1 MPQRPIR
8 SGLVAL
14 LAGLILLLALVLP
27 ASAQERITSFSSA
40 IRLQSDGSVE
50 VIETIEVFS
59 TGSEIRR
66 GIFRDIPIT
75 LINADNSRV
84 RSNLRV
90 IAVTRDGY
98 NEPFSEETPAAG
110 FKRIRIGDPD
120 VFLTYGKHR
129 YTVRYTMTRM
139 GRQFDDHDELYWNA
153 TGNYWNFEISESVAS
168 ITLPEGAVIEDL
180 TAFTGPAGSTQ
191 SDVSIARTSDNTA
204 TFRTTR
210 PLAAGEGLTVA
221 ASFQKGILAA
231 PTANR
236 ELLWWL
242 SDHRELVVPVIAVF
256 LVGLYYLFSWHAVG
270 RDPARGT
277 IIPLF
282 HPPKGFSPALVHY
295 VHRMG
300 WDKTGWTAFT
310 AAIFDLG
317 VKGLVTIDNTASKLS
332 VTSTGARD
340 ASLLPGEKL
349 IFDHVSARGTVTVDK
364 TSGPKLNELRASFVK
379 VIETENREVYFR
391 NNTLYVIVGV
401 AGSALILLAMIWLEL
416 LDPGFLVLAVFAGIV
431 LGILSSVVQ
440 TLQTGSALQKVF
452 VAIWFG
458 VIGFNFLG
466 GAGVAITVFRLDTPF
481 VAAASIVLLNVL
493 FAVLMRAPTVQG
505 RKVMDQIDGFRM
517 YLDTAEKNRLNINDE
532 PPMTVERFEAILP
545 YAIALG
551 VEEPWSDHF
560 EGELAR
566 NAVEGASGTY
576 QPRFYSGSSWTGTG
590 NFSRAV
596 ATTAGAVSAAMV
608 AAQPSRSSGSGFSG
622 GGGSS
627 GGGGGGGGGGGW

>member
-1 MPQRPIR
+1 VPQRTIR
-8 SGLVAL
+8 SGLAAL

-40 IRLQSDGSVE
+40 IRLQTDGSVE

-153 TGNYWNFEISESVAS
+153 TGNYWNFEISEAVAS
-168 ITLPEGAVIEDL
+168 ITLPEGAVIKDL

-191 SDVSIARTSDNTA
+191 SDVTITRTSDNTA

-242 SDHRELVVPVIAVF
+242 SDHRELVVPAIAVF

-340 ASLLPGEKL
+340 ASLPPGEKL

-566 NAVEGASGTY
+566 NAVEGVSGTY

>member
-1 MPQRPIR
+1 MAARTIR
-8 SGLVAL
+8 AGLAAFVG
-14 LAGLILLLALVLP
+14 GLILLLAFALP
-27 ASAQERITSFSSA
+27 AAAQERITSFSSA
-40 IRLQSDGSVE
+40 IRLMTDGSVE
-50 VIETIEVFS
+50 VIETIDVFS

-66 GIFRDIPIT
+66 GIYRDIPIT
-75 LINADNSRV
+75 LVNDDNSRV
-84 RSNLRV
+84 RSDMRV

-98 NEPFSEETPAAG
+98 NEPFSLETPLGG

-120 VFLTYGKHR
+120 VFLSYGKHR
-129 YTVRYTMTRM
+129 YTIRYTMTRM
-139 GRQFDDHDELYWNA
+139 GRQFADHDELYWNA

-168 ITLPEGAVIEDL
+168 ITLPDGAVIQDL
-180 TAFTGPAGSTQ
+180 AAFTGPAGSTE
-191 SDVSIARTSDNTA
+191 SDVTITRTSDNTA

-210 PLAAGEGLTVA
+210 SLAPNEGLTVV
-221 ASFQKGILAA
+221 ASFQKGIMDE

-242 SDHRELVVPVIAVF
+242 SDHRELVVPAIAVL
-256 LVGLYYLFSWHAVG
+256 LVALYYILSWHSVG

-282 HPPKGFSPALVHY
+282 HPPKDFSPALVHY

-300 WDKTGWTAFT
+300 WEKTGWTAFT

-317 VKGLVTIDNTASKLS
+317 VKGLVTIDNTAKKLS
-332 VTSTGARD
+332 VSVTGERD
-340 ASLLPGEKL
+340 TRLPPGEKL
-349 IFDHVSARGTVTVDK
+349 IFEHISSRRTVTVDK
-364 TSGPKLNELRASFVK
+364 TSGPKLNELRGNFVK
-379 VIETENREVYFR
+379 AIETENREVYFR
-391 NNTLYVIVGV
+391 NNFGYVAIGV
-401 AGSALILLAMIWLEL
+401 VGSALILIAMVAMEL
-416 LDPGFLVLAVFAGIV
+416 LDPGFLILAVFAGIV
-431 LGILSSVVQ
+431 LGILSSVLQ

-452 VAIWFG
+452 VAIWFA

-466 GAGVAITVFRLDTPF
+466 GAGVAVSIIRFDTPF
-481 VAAASIVLLNVL
+481 FAAASIVLLNVL
-493 FAVLMRAPTVQG
+493 FGVLMRAPTVQG
-505 RKVMDQIDGFRM
+505 RRVMDQIEGFKM
-517 YLDTAEKNRLNINDE
+517 YLNTAEKNRLNIQGE

-566 NAVEGASGTY
+566 NAVEGVSGTY
-576 QPRFYSGSSWTGTG
+576 QPRFYSGSSWAGTG

-622 GGGSS
+622 GSS

>member
-1 MPQRPIR
+1 MPHRITR
-8 SGLVAL
+8 SGVAAF
-14 LAGLILLLALVLP
+14 LAGVIMLVLTAFP
-27 ASAQERITSFSSA
+27 AAAQERITSFASA
-40 IRLQSDGSVE
+40 IRLMVDGSVE
-50 VIETIEVFS
+50 VIETIDVFAA
-59 TGSEIRR
+59 GSEIRR
-66 GIFRDIPIT
+66 GIYRDIPIT
-75 LINADNSRV
+75 LVNADNSRV

-90 IAVTRDGY
+90 ISVTRDGS
-98 NEPFSEETPAAG
+98 NEPYSEETPAAG

-120 VFLTYGKHR
+120 VFLSYGKHR
-129 YTVRYTMTRM
+129 YTIRYTMTRM
-139 GRQFDDHDELYWNA
+139 GRQFADHDELYWNA
-153 TGNYWNFEISESVAS
+153 TGNYWNFEIEQSVAS
-168 ITLPEGAVIEDL
+168 ITLPDGAVIDRL
-180 TAFTGPAGSTQ
+180 AAYTGPAGSTET
-191 SDVSIARTSDNTA
+191 DVAITRTSDTTA

-210 PLAAGEGLTVA
+210 SLAPNEGLTVV

-231 PTANR
+231 PTGNT

-242 SDHRELVVPVIAVF
+242 SDHRELVVPAIAVF
-256 LVGLYYLFSWHAVG
+256 LVALYYIFSWHAVG

-300 WDKTGWTAFT
+300 WEKTGWTAFT

-317 VKGLVTIDNTASKLS
+317 VKGLVKIDNTAKKLS
-332 VTSTGARD
+332 VSSTGERD
-340 ASLLPGEKL
+340 TRLPPGEKL
-349 IFDHVSARGTVTVDK
+349 IFDHIFSRRLVTVDK
-364 TSGPKLNELRASFVK
+364 SSGPKLNELRGSFIK
-379 VIETENREVYFR
+379 AIETENREVYFR
-391 NNTLYVIVGV
+391 NNTFYVIVGV
-401 AGSALILLAMIWLEL
+401 AASVLILISMIWMEL
-416 LDPGFLVLAVFAGIV
+416 LDPGFLILAIFAGIV
-431 LGILSSVVQ
+431 LGVLSSAIQ
-440 TLQTGSALQKVF
+440 SFQSGSVLQKLF

-466 GAGVAITVFRLDTPF
+466 GAGVAFTDIRLDTPF
-481 VAAASIVLLNVL
+481 IAAASIVLLNVL

-517 YLDTAEKNRLNINDE
+517 YLDTAEKNRLNINGE
-532 PPMTVERFEAILP
+532 PPMTVERFETILP

-566 NAVEGASGTY
+566 NAVEGVSGTY
-576 QPRFYSGSSWTGTG
+576 QPRFYSGSSWSGTG

-608 AAQPSRSSGSGFSG
+608 AAQPSTSSGSGFSG

>member
-1 MPQRPIR
+1 MPRAPLR
-8 SGLVAL
+8 TGLAAVA
-14 LAGLILLLALVLP
+14 AALILLLALALP
-27 ASAQERITSFSSA
+27 ATAQERITSFSSA
-40 IRLQSDGSVE
+40 IRLMTDGSVE
-50 VIETIEVFS
+50 VIETIDVFAA
-59 TGSEIRR
+59 GSEIRR

-75 LINADNSRV
+75 LVNEDNSRV

-90 IAVTRDGY
+90 ISVTRDGS
-98 NEPFSEETPAAG
+98 NEPYSEETPASG

-120 VFLTYGKHR
+120 VFLSYGKHR
-129 YTVRYTMTRM
+129 YTLRYTMTRM

-168 ITLPEGAVIEDL
+168 ITLPEGAVIDRL
-180 TAFTGPAGSTQ
+180 AGYTGPAGSTEA
-191 SDVSIARTSDNTA
+191 DVAINLTSDNTA

-210 PLAAGEGLTVA
+210 ALAPNEGLTIV
-221 ASFQKGILAA
+221 ASFQKGILDA

-242 SDHRELVVPVIAVF
+242 SDHRELVVPAIAVF
-256 LVGLYYLFSWHAVG
+256 LVALYYIFSWHAVG

-300 WDKTGWTAFT
+300 WEKTGWTAFT

-317 VKGLVTIDNTASKLS
+317 VKGLVKIDNTAKKLT
-332 VTSTGARD
+332 VSTTGERD
-340 ASLLPGEKL
+340 ARLPPGEKL
-349 IFDHVSARGTVTVDK
+349 IFDHVFSRRTVTVDK
-364 TSGPKLNELRASFVK
+364 TTGPKLNELRGNFVK
-379 VIETENREVYFR
+379 AIETENRERYFR

-401 AGSALILLAMIWLEL
+401 AGSALILIAMVALEL
-416 LDPGFLVLAVFAGIV
+416 LDPGFLILAVFAGIV
-431 LGILSSVVQ
+431 LGILSSAIQ
-440 TLQTGSALQKVF
+440 TLQTGSVLQRIF

-466 GAGVAITVFRLDTPF
+466 GAGVAFTALRLDTPF
-481 VAAASIVLLNVL
+481 IAAASIVLLNVL

-517 YLDTAEKNRLNINDE
+517 YLETAEKNRLNINGE
-532 PPMTVERFEAILP
+532 PPMTVERFETILP

-566 NAVEGASGTY
+566 NAVEGVSGTY

-590 NFSRAV
+590 NFSKAV